1 MIRILTDSTCDLLPV
16 EAARLGVEVVHMQV
30 RFEDGEVFRDGLDIT
45 PDEFYD
51 RLVKC
56 DKLPTTSQPSPQDFM
71 DRFEE
76 AKAAGDEVVA
86 ILISGLLSGTYQS
99 ARIAADSCEYD
110 KIHLVDSMNATLGE
124 QLLVRLAVQMRADG
138 ATAEEIVAELERRR
152 MDVRLVAVVDD
163 LKYFRKG
170 GRLTGAQALAG
181 SLLGVKPV
189 VAVRDGKV
197 GLAGKARGMP
207 GAYVALFKLMDTE
220 GGLDETMP
228 YMIGYTAHRK
238 AAEPIHRYLTQN
250 LGLEAPLCRHI
261 GTAIGTHA
269 GPGAAAPVLGA
280 DPRAGRNG
288 GACAGVAPPFPARAK
303 ISEDTP
309 VLGSK
314 FDARAHWGHF
324 CGPFGRHV
332 LLATCA
338 FVRSSD
344 RRDARTSNQLPKTGR
359 DRPGAARPAPRARA
373 RGPRRQRQGTPPPSR
388 SSSRHCASG
397 RRRAC
402 P

>member
-1 MIRILTDSTCDLLPV
+1 MIRILTDSTCDLLPA

-30 RFEDGEVFRDGLDIT
+30 RFEDGEVFRDGLDMT
-45 PDEFYD
+45 PDEFYA

-86 ILISGLLSGTYQS
+86 ILIS
-99 ARIAADSCEYD
+99 
-110 KIHLVDSMNATLGE
+110 
-124 QLLVRLAVQMRADG
+124 
-138 ATAEEIVAELERRR
+138 
-152 MDVRLVAVVDD
+152 D

-207 GAYVALFKLMDTE
+207 GAYVALFKLMDSD
-220 GGLDETMP
+220 GGLDEAMP

-269 GPGAAAPVLGA
+269 GPGAA
-280 DPRAGRNG
+280 
-288 GACAGVAPPFPARAK
+288 GVAFFAK
-303 ISEDTP
+303 NPDVSAE
-309 VLGSK
+309 
-314 FDARAHWGHF
+314 
-324 CGPFGRHV
+324 
-332 LLATCA
+332 
-338 FVRSSD
+338 
-344 RRDARTSNQLPKTGR
+344 
-359 DRPGAARPAPRARA
+359 
-373 RGPRRQRQGTPPPSR
+373 
-388 SSSRHCASG
+388 
-397 RRRAC
+397 
-402 P
+402 

>member
-1 MIRILTDSTCDLLPV
+1 MIRILTDSTCDLLPA

-30 RFEDGEVFRDGLDIT
+30 RFEDGEVFRDGLDMT
-45 PDEFYD
+45 PDEFYA

-110 KIHLVDSMNATLGE
+110 KIHLVDSMNATLG
-124 QLLVRLAVQMRADG
+124 
-138 ATAEEIVAELERRR
+138 EEIVAELERRR

-269 GPGAAAPVLGA
+269 GPGAA
-280 DPRAGRNG
+280 
-288 GACAGVAPPFPARAK
+288 GVAFFAK
-303 ISEDTP
+303 NPDGT
-309 VLGSK
+309 
-314 FDARAHWGHF
+314 
-324 CGPFGRHV
+324 
-332 LLATCA
+332 
-338 FVRSSD
+338 
-344 RRDARTSNQLPKTGR
+344 
-359 DRPGAARPAPRARA
+359 AAE
-373 RGPRRQRQGTPPPSR
+373 
-388 SSSRHCASG
+388 
-397 RRRAC
+397 
-402 P
+402 

>member
-1 MIRILTDSTCDLLPV
+1 MIRILTDSTCDLLPA
-16 EAARLGVEVVHMQV
+16 EAARLGVDVVPLQV
-30 RFEDGEVFRDGLDIT
+30 RFEGGEVFRDGLDIT
-45 PDEFYD
+45 PDEFYA

-124 QLLVRLAVQMRADG
+124 QLLVRLAVQMRGDG
-138 ATAEEIVAELERRR
+138 ASAAEIVEELERRR
-152 MDVRLVAVVDD
+152 MDVRLVAVVAA
-163 LKYFRKG
+163 LNYFRKG
-170 GRLTGAQALAG
+170 GRLPGAPALAG

-269 GPGAAAPVLGA
+269 GPGAA
-280 DPRAGRNG
+280 
-288 GACAGVAPPFPARAK
+288 GVAFFAK
-303 ISEDTP
+303 NPD
-309 VLGSK
+309 
-314 FDARAHWGHF
+314 
-324 CGPFGRHV
+324 
-332 LLATCA
+332 
-338 FVRSSD
+338 
-344 RRDARTSNQLPKTGR
+344 
-359 DRPGAARPAPRARA
+359 GAAAE
-373 RGPRRQRQGTPPPSR
+373 
-388 SSSRHCASG
+388 
-397 RRRAC
+397 
-402 P
+402 

>member
-1 MIRILTDSTCDLLPV
+1 MIRILTDSTCDLLPA

-30 RFEDGEVFRDGLDIT
+30 RFEDGEVFRDGLDMT
-45 PDEFYD
+45 PDEFYA

-56 DKLPTTSQPSPQDFM
+56 DQLPTTSQPSPQDFM

-138 ATAEEIVAELERRR
+138 ATAGEIVAELERRR

-238 AAEPIHRYLTQN
+238 AAEPIHR
-250 LGLEAPLCRHI
+250 
-261 GTAIGTHA
+261 
-269 GPGAAAPVLGA
+269 
-280 DPRAGRNG
+280 
-288 GACAGVAPPFPARAK
+288 
-303 ISEDTP
+303 
-309 VLGSK
+309 
-314 FDARAHWGHF
+314 
-324 CGPFGRHV
+324 
-332 LLATCA
+332 
-338 FVRSSD
+338 
-344 RRDARTSNQLPKTGR
+344 
-359 DRPGAARPAPRARA
+359 
-373 RGPRRQRQGTPPPSR
+373 
-388 SSSRHCASG
+388 
-397 RRRAC
+397 
-402 P
+402 

>member
-1 MIRILTDSTCDLLPV
+1 MIRILTDSTCDLLPA

-30 RFEDGEVFRDGLDIT
+30 RFEDGEVFRDGLDMT
-45 PDEFYD
+45 PDEFYA

-56 DKLPTTSQPSPQDFM
+56 DQLPTTSQPSPQDFM

-76 AKAAGDEVVA
+76 AKAVGDEVVA

-138 ATAEEIVAELERRR
+138 ATAGEIVAELERRR

-269 GPGAAAPVLGA
+269 GPGAA
-280 DPRAGRNG
+280 
-288 GACAGVAPPFPARAK
+288 GVAFFTKNP
-303 ISEDTP
+303 DGT
-309 VLGSK
+309 
-314 FDARAHWGHF
+314 
-324 CGPFGRHV
+324 
-332 LLATCA
+332 
-338 FVRSSD
+338 
-344 RRDARTSNQLPKTGR
+344 
-359 DRPGAARPAPRARA
+359 AAE
-373 RGPRRQRQGTPPPSR
+373 
-388 SSSRHCASG
+388 
-397 RRRAC
+397 
-402 P
+402 

>member
-1 MIRILTDSTCDLLPV
+1 MIRILTDSTCDLLPA

-124 QLLVRLAVQMRADG
+124 QLLVRLAVQMRGEG
-138 ATAEEIVAELERRR
+138 ATAAEIVAELERRR
-152 MDVRLVAVVDD
+152 MDVRLVAVVYD

-207 GAYVALFKLMDTE
+207 GAYVALFKLMDAE
-220 GGLDETMP
+220 GGLDEAMP

-261 GTAIGTHA
+261 GTVIGTHA
-269 GPGAAAPVLGA
+269 GPGAAGVAFFAKNP
-280 DPRAGRNG
+280 G
-288 GACAGVAPPFPARAK
+288 GA
-303 ISEDTP
+303 
-309 VLGSK
+309 
-314 FDARAHWGHF
+314 
-324 CGPFGRHV
+324 
-332 LLATCA
+332 
-338 FVRSSD
+338 
-344 RRDARTSNQLPKTGR
+344 
-359 DRPGAARPAPRARA
+359 AAE
-373 RGPRRQRQGTPPPSR
+373 
-388 SSSRHCASG
+388 
-397 RRRAC
+397 
-402 P
+402 

>member
-1 MIRILTDSTCDLLPV
+1 
-16 EAARLGVEVVHMQV
+16 
-30 RFEDGEVFRDGLDIT
+30 
-45 PDEFYD
+45 
-51 RLVKC
+51 
-56 DKLPTTSQPSPQDFM
+56 M

-138 ATAEEIVAELERRR
+138 ATAGEIVAELERRR

-261 GTAIGTHA
+261 GTPSAPTRAPARRAWPSSPRTPTARPLNEPFPHKLWCVNKTIPPH
-269 GPGAAAPVLGA
+269 GPNGPWGGIVWERNFAAFQVTPGNGPVL
-280 DPRAGRNG
+280 
-288 GACAGVAPPFPARAK
+288 PFRC
-303 ISEDTP
+303 
-309 VLGSK
+309 
-314 FDARAHWGHF
+314 RR
-324 CGPFGRHV
+324 GPFAA
-332 LLATCA
+332 L
-338 FVRSSD
+338 RSAWQYSS
-344 RRDARTSNQLPKTGR
+344 ARN
-359 DRPGAARPAPRARA
+359 
-373 RGPRRQRQGTPPPSR
+373 
-388 SSSRHCASG
+388 
-397 RRRAC
+397 RRRSCHSSCRCSASRLRR
-402 P
+402 